1 MIGRLLGRLSA
12 RVSGADTVVKVDDV
26 LTLAISAEGDSR
38 VTSARSR
45 TGHLRV
51 VRDGRVGYASTSGD
65 DADELIERALL
76 SAASGPELELLFPAP
91 APLPGVASRTPPA
104 AAADVATLDRLA
116 RVLFERLQRSGR
128 RIEVWAERA
137 AGSVQVANTR
147 GVHAG
152 YHATL
157 AGVGAVVESIG
168 AGWAPP
174 CRIHTVAAALPELS
188 ELESLVAQVERRLTP
203 PLLDSF
209 QPLAASP
216 AVCLAPPA
224 VATFLRPLRAALS
237 GYEAWLGNSPLRGRL
252 GERLFDEK
260 LSVLD
265 DPLAPVRPG
274 SRPLD
279 DDGVIS
285 RRVPLIERGKP
296 IGFLADLELGARAQV
311 PSTGHAWRS
320 PAATSRVGFTNLVVL
335 PGVESRATL
344 LTMMGRGLLVE
355 DLEWGGGP
363 NAVSG
368 ALALRAPWTYLVE
381 GGAVRGRLDGVLLSG
396 NVFKVLGQLIA
407 LGNDATWVGAVS
419 APSMLVEGLRVA
431 IKP

>member
-1 MIGRLLGRLSA
+1 VIA
-12 RVSGADTVVKVDDV
+12 RVLDRLAARVTAADTVVKVDDT

-38 VTSARSR
+38 VTGSRSR
-45 TGHLRV
+45 TSHLRV
-51 VRDGRVGYASTSGD
+51 AREGRVGYASTSGD
-65 DADELIERALL
+65 DADELVERAML
-76 SAASGPELELLFPAP
+76 SAASGGALDLLLPAP
-91 APLPGVASRTPPA
+91 APLPAVASRTPPA
-104 AAADVATLDRLA
+104 AAANVATLDGLA
-116 RVLFERLQRSGR
+116 RALFERLQRSGR
-128 RIEVWAERA
+128 RVEVWAERA

-174 CRIHTVAAALPELS
+174 CRIRTVAAALPELA
-188 ELESLVAQVERRLTP
+188 ELESLVSQVELRLLP
-203 PLLDSF
+203 PLLDS
-209 QPLAASP
+209 LALPASP
-216 AVCLAPPA
+216 PVCLAPAA

-252 GERLFDEK
+252 GEKLFDEK

-265 DPLAPVRPG
+265 DPLAAIRPG

-285 RRVPLIERGKP
+285 RRVTLIERGRLLS
-296 IGFLADLELGARAQV
+296 FLADLEVGARALV
-311 PSTGHAWRS
+311 PSTGHAWRT
-320 PAATSRVGFTNLVVL
+320 PYAAPRVGFTNLVVQ

-344 LTMMGRGLLVE
+344 LTMMGRGVLVE

-363 NAVSG
+363 NPLSG
-368 ALALRAPWTYLVE
+368 TLVLRAPWAYLVE
-381 GGAVRGRLDGVLLSG
+381 GGVVRGRLDGMLLAG
-396 NVFKVLGQLIA
+396 NVFKALGQLAA
-407 LGNDATWVGAVS
+407 LGNDATWIGAVC
-419 APSMLVEGLRVA
+419 APSLLIEGLSVA
-431 IKP
+431 LKP